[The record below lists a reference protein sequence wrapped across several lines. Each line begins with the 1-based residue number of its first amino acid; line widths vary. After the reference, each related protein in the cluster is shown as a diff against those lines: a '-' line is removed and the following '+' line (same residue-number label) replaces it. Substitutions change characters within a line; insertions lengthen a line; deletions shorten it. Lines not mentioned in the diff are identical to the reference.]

1 MINCEEIFTKESLA
15 VRNED
20 RSCRVAKNM
29 YNNKSQH
36 SLFDAAIPAAVGA
49 GVVTS
54 FAMSQGQHPA
64 LAIAITMLVT
74 LFAVICDRFNLI

>member
-1 MINCEEIFTKESLA
+1 
-15 VRNED
+15 VH
-20 RSCRVAKNM
+20 RSCRVAKIM

-36 SLFDAAIPAAVGA
+36 SLLDAAIPSAIGA

-64 LAIAITMLVT
+64 LAIGITILVT
-74 LFAVICDRFNLI
+74 LFAVICDRSNLI

>member
-1 MINCEEIFTKESLA
+1 
-15 VRNED
+15 
-20 RSCRVAKNM
+20 M

-36 SLFDAAIPAAVGA
+36 SFLDAAIPSAVGA

-64 LAIAITMLVT
+64 LAIGITMIVT
-74 LFAVICDRFNLI
+74 LFAVICDRSNLI

>member
-1 MINCEEIFTKESLA
+1 MPDN
-15 VRNED
+15 
-20 RSCRVAKNM
+20 RSCRVAKTM
-29 YNNKSQH
+29 YNRKSQH

-64 LAIAITMLVT
+64 LAMGITILVT
-74 LFAVICDRFNLI
+74 LFAVICDRSNLI